1 MTTQESN
8 PPKPMT
14 VAKLEGSPAIPVDHR
29 LFYGPDPSQ
38 FGDLYL
44 PRQTGPHPV
53 VIVVHGGCW
62 WARVGLDYLG
72 ELCKAFT
79 GEGFAVWNVEYRRL
93 GNGGG
98 WPMTFLD
105 VARSADFLR
114 ELAEIYALNLSRVVA
129 VGHSAGG
136 HLALWLAG
144 RHRLPTDSPL
154 YTRTPLPLG
163 GVVSLAGV
171 GDLVEEANCQL
182 CGGACQELM
191 GGSPEAEWQRYRQGS
206 PKELLP
212 LGVTQWH
219 IVGSAGLIV
228 PVDTVQQYVTVAAQ
242 YDPVQLDILP
252 DVGHF
257 EFSAPA
263 SPAWPAVRHAVH
275 TLLAKA

>member
-1 MTTQESN
+1 METQELN

-14 VAKLEGSPAIPVDHR
+14 GDDLAKLSAVPADHR

-44 PRQTGPHPV
+44 PRQTRPHPV
-53 VIVVHGGCW
+53 VILVHGGCW
-62 WARVGLDYLG
+62 WAQVGLDYLG
-72 ELCKAFT
+72 ELCNAFNS
-79 GEGFAVWNVEYRRL
+79 EGFAVWNVEYRRL

-105 VARSADFLR
+105 IARSADFLR
-114 ELAEIYALNLSRVVA
+114 ELAETYALNLSRVVA

-154 YTRTPLPLG
+154 YTAAPLPLG
-163 GVVSLAGV
+163 GVVSLAGIS
-171 GDLVEEANCQL
+171 DLVEETKRQV
-182 CGGACQELM
+182 CGGACQELI
-191 GGSPEAEWQRYRQGS
+191 GGSPETEPQRYLQAS

-212 LGVTQWH
+212 LGVPQWH
-219 IVGSAGLIV
+219 IVGSHDLIV

-242 YDPVQLDILP
+242 VDNVQLDILP
-252 DVGHF
+252 DLGHF
-257 EFSAPA
+257 ELGAPA